1 MLALISTFLA
11 DMTRQV
17 HFFIAPRHSFSAAS
31 RLRSF
36 LPCRHYIYTS
46 TVINEADPSS
56 VALWEAAKPFKEIPG
71 PKSYPVF
78 GSIPTV
84 VAKLRKGDPFSGLT
98 SKWHQEYGPLY
109 KFDLVGASIANLRNV
124 TISTTDPEV
133 LKVMIRNETKNK
145 YPSRGKALEKNL
157 AWIHDRINIPPLM
170 FFTGGQEWKMLRSAM
185 AKPITP
191 RRVAMFSNQLYDA
204 ADQLG
209 THWLN
214 NKGGDSFISD
224 IRDDVQKW
232 ALKGVIWFTFNE
244 DLSVFDECDQMAAN
258 FAKAS
263 INFINNGVQIIRALP
278 LYKVYPTATFKNYKK
293 AVIDLHALG
302 EKMMKSRFDELQKLA
317 NEGEVLSEERIS
329 VMEHLLIEGKLTKE
343 QALSQACD
351 LLAAGVDTTSSTATF
366 LLHLVSKEPELQQ
379 AIYDEVT
386 SVCGLNGVPDFN
398 DLQKMPLVRNCVKET
413 LRMYPPVPFF
423 TRVAESDMVIHGYQV
438 PKKTLFMFN
447 IHDMSKDPEFYE
459 NPQKFDPYRWK
470 GKKEQDE
477 LVTFAHLPFGA
488 GVRMCYGRRLAEL
501 ELHLLLA
508 NVCRRFLLSTD
519 QSSLATSRLGVL
531 KAAEPVR
538 LQIKERFLI

>member
-1 MLALISTFLA
+1 MLYL
-11 DMTRQV
+11 
-17 HFFIAPRHSFSAAS
+17 RHSAFEAKIVLKMNRFLRQRAFPTAFPL
-31 RLRSF
+31 RLNRSG
-36 LPCRHYIYTS
+36 RHYSSI
-46 TVINEADPSS
+46 TVVSEDDPSS
-56 VALWEAAKPFKEIPG
+56 LALWKAATPFKEIPG
-71 PKSYPVF
+71 PKCYPIV
-78 GSIPTV
+78 GSVPTV
-84 VAKLRKGDPFSGLT
+84 FRNITKDHPIDQAFKE
-98 SKWHQEYGPLY
+98 WHEEYGSFFKTISPSFLGG
-109 KFDLVGASIANLRNV
+109 LA
-124 TISTTDPEV
+124 ISTTDPEI
-133 LKVMIRNETKNK
+133 LKVLVRNEAKIK
-145 YPSRGKALEKNL
+145 YPSRGFGLEDKMD
-157 AWIHDRINIPPLM
+157 WVHRKINVPPFM
-170 FFTGGQEWKMLRSAM
+170 FFTVGQEWKTLRSAM

-508 NVCRRFLLSTD
+508 NLCRRFFLSTD
-519 QSSLATSRLGVL
+519 QSSLVTSRQSIY
-531 KAAEPVR
+531 KAIEPVR
-538 LQIKERFLI
+538 LQIINRN

>member
-1 MLALISTFLA
+1 MRLFFL
-11 DMTRQV
+11 
-17 HFFIAPRHSFSAAS
+17 HSRTLHSVKS
-31 RLRSF
+31 CLQ
-36 LPCRHYIYTS
+36 LPICRHYTS
-46 TVINEADPSS
+46 AVINDADPSS
-56 VALWEAAKPFKEIPG
+56 LALWKAAKPFKEIPG

-78 GSIPTV
+78 GSIPTLV
-84 VAKLRKGDPFSGLT
+84 LEVTKVKEAPIVF
-98 SKWHQEYGPLY
+98 SKWHKEYGSVCKVDVIGP
-109 KFDLVGASIANLRNV
+109 SITSCEQ

-133 LKVMIRNETKNK
+133 LKIMMRNETKNK
-145 YPSRGKALEKNL
+145 HPSRGEGMERNM

-170 FFTGGQEWKMLRSAM
+170 FFTGGQEWKTLRSAM

-191 RRVAMFSNQLYDA
+191 RRVAMFSHELYDA

-209 THWLN
+209 TRWLN
-214 NKGGDSFISD
+214 DKGADSFISD

-232 ALKGVIWFTFNE
+232 ALKGVTWFLFNE
-244 DLSVFDECDQMAAN
+244 DLSVFDERDQMAAN

-263 INFINNGVQIIRALP
+263 INFVNNVGRIVPALP
-278 LYKVYPTATFKNYKK
+278 LYKVYPTATLKDYKK

-351 LLAAGVDTTSSTATF
+351 LLAAGVDTTSSTAAF

-423 TRVAESDMVIHGYQV
+423 TRVSESDMVVHGYQV
-438 PKKTLFMFN
+438 PKKTIFMFN
-447 IHDMSKDPEFYE
+447 VHEMSKDPEFYE
-459 NPQKFDPYRWK
+459 NPHQFDPYRWK
-470 GKKEQDE
+470 GRKEQDE

-508 NVCRRFLLSTD
+508 NVCRRFLLFTD
-519 QSSLATSRLGVL
+519 QSSLATTRLSVL

-538 LQIKERFLI
+538 LQIKERHL